1 MSSNTQYYLLQL
13 LTFCLMLIVSF
24 LSRLMLIPESL
35 HEDLVIWNGFISS
48 LEFVLIT
55 HFVVRLPYKWLSQ
68 KRNKRLFHILLLI
81 ALSGLA
87 GAANTYLK
95 LPRFEQTIST
105 ENLDL
110 VVKTESGLQT
120 IDKGAQVYAELGSAF
135 IFFLVWSFVYF
146 AVVNAR
152 KQKQMQIKLQQQQ
165 LENLRAQLNPH
176 FLFNSMNT
184 IRALIY
190 EDQDKAAQTV
200 TQLAELF
207 RYNLCSGDRAEVT
220 LQKELE
226 ICQRYLDIEK
236 SRLGERLHVV
246 FEIAPDL
253 AQAVLPSMA
262 LFTLVENAVK
272 HGVAPLPSGG
282 TIDLKA
288 VKQDNC
294 WLLSVSNP
302 YSDQSNIDGTK
313 LGLDNLRQRLELM
326 FGSKASLKTIKNKGL
341 YLAQVSMPYEA

>member
-1 MSSNTQYYLLQL
+1 M
-13 LTFCLMLIVSF
+13 VV
-24 LSRLMLIPESL
+24 PESL
-35 HEDLVIWNGFISS
+35 QGELVAWNGVISS

-55 HFVVRLPYKWLSQ
+55 HFVVRLPYKWISK
-68 KRNKRLFHILLLI
+68 KRNKRFFHIVLLI

-87 GAANTYLK
+87 GTVNTFLK
-95 LPRFEQTIST
+95 LPRFEQAINT
-105 ENLDL
+105 ENVDL
-110 VVKTESGLQT
+110 VVKTQSGVQT
-120 IDKGAQVYAELGSAF
+120 IDKDAQVYAQLGSAF
-135 IFFLVWSFVYF
+135 VFFLVWSFVYF

-190 EDQDKAAQTV
+190 QDQDKAADIL

-207 RYNLCSGDRAEVT
+207 RYNLSSSDQAEVT
-220 LQKELE
+220 LQQELE

-236 SRLGERLHVV
+236 SRLGERLNVELEV
-246 FEIAPDL
+246 EPNL
-253 AQAVLPSMA
+253 AQALLPSMA

-282 TIDLKA
+282 TIHLTA
-288 VKQDNC
+288 ITQDGC

-302 YSDQSNIDGTK
+302 YSEQSNIDGTK
-313 LGLDNLRQRLELM
+313 LGLENLRQRLALM
-326 FGSKASLKTIKNKGL
+326 FGSQASLQTIKNKGS